1 MKPIAVILAGGKS
14 KRMGHDK
21 ADISWHGEPLWKY
34 QEQKL
39 KACGFSP
46 IWVMRN
52 KDGFLQD
59 DENYTH
65 QGPLAGIYTA
75 LNKAE
80 TLNTSYILFLP
91 VDMPHISPQALIY
104 LAQNAQKQA
113 THFKDE
119 LFPLCL
125 HISSLAQLKEY
136 LQHKRSVYGFLSLL
150 ESYELLAPSHTDF
163 TNMNKPQ
170 DLPSHFPK

>member
-75 LNKAE
+75 LNKAKA
-80 TLNTSYILFLP
+80 LNASYILFLP
-91 VDMPHISPQALIY
+91 VDMPYISPKALAQ
-104 LAQNAQKQA
+104 LAQNVQQQA
-113 THFKDE
+113 THFKGE

-125 HISSLAQLKEY
+125 HISVLPILKEY
-136 LQHKRSVYGFLSLL
+136 LEHKRSVYGFISLL
-150 ESYELLAPSHTDF
+150 KLHELLPFEDTDF

-170 DLPSHFPK
+170 DLPPHILQ